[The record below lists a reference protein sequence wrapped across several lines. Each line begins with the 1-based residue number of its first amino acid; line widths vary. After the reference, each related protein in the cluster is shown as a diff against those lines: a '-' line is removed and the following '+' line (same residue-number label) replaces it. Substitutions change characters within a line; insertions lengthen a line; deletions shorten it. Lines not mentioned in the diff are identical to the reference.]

1 MERKILYT
9 FYGSPWT
16 PTFMNFYFMADR
28 GPEIRK
34 RWATIPKNANVLIA
48 HGQLA
53 NILENVNG
61 IPL

>member
-1 MERKILYT
+1 
-9 FYGSPWT
+9 
-16 PTFMNFYFMADR
+16 MNFYFMADR